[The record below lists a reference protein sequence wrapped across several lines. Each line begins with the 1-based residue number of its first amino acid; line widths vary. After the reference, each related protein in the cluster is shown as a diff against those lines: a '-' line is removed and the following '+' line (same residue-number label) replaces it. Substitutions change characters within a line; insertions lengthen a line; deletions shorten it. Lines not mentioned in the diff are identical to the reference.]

1 MMKSIRPLV
10 TITILTVVGVFL
22 YFKIQEAPEVSSSSH
37 SAWELTPGVPALDG
51 TVSPDPNSGPPA
63 WNPPPPQVNAAVSNS
78 SAALARPAPESPADL
93 PAIPEIPELPQIP
106 ELPPLEPPA
115 PQEQAA
121 AVTPPAALPRT
132 VPTANY
138 RDDSLPVEPVAA
150 VQPTTG
156 SPLATENGAKSTL
169 PAELVEVAPV
179 EVAPPAGTAPG
190 HSIGSYAMAK
200 PAIQAK
206 LQQGELAEAHL
217 LLSQF
222 YGDRSLTPDQ
232 RKELQALLSQL
243 AGTVIYSTEH
253 LLEPAYTVRDGDTLV
268 SIAQQYQVPWQLL
281 ANVNG
286 IRVPDAVHPGQK
298 LKVMRGPF
306 MGMLNLS
313 TGELTL
319 LLQGRYAGK
328 FAVMVPSMATFGE
341 GEWLVEKK
349 LAMPGSGSNISQT
362 STVITPPE
370 KPVVDRML
378 LLKSTATTQ
387 PPASLSLGSTSGLT
401 SQAGSSAANIQMTQ
415 HDAQEL
421 SDILS
426 VGSMVIIRR

>member
-22 YFKIQEAPEVSSSSH
+22 YFKIQVAPEVSSSSN
-37 SAWELTPGVPALDG
+37 SAWELTPGGPALDG
-51 TVSPDPNSGPPA
+51 TVSPDPNSVPPA
-63 WNPPPPQVNAAVSNS
+63 WNPPPPQVNPAVSNS
-78 SAALARPAPESPADL
+78 SAALAQPTSEIPADL
-93 PAIPEIPELPQIP
+93 PAIPEIP

-115 PQEQAA
+115 PQEQAVA
-121 AVTPPAALPRT
+121 PAVTPPAALPRT

-138 RDDSLPVEPVAA
+138 RDSSLPVEPVAA
-150 VQPTTG
+150 VQPTAG
-156 SPLATENGAKSTL
+156 SPLATENGTKSTF
-169 PAELVEVAPV
+169 PAELV
-179 EVAPPAGTAPG
+179 EVAPPAGTAPV

-232 RKELQALLSQL
+232 RKEVQALLSQL

-286 IRVPDAVHPGQK
+286 VTVPDAVRPGQK

-328 FAVMVPSMATFGE
+328 FTVMVPSMATFGE

-370 KPVVDRML
+370 KPVVDRTL

>member
-22 YFKIQEAPEVSSSSH
+22 YFKIQEAPEVSSSSN

-51 TVSPDPNSGPPA
+51 TVSPDPNSVPPA
-63 WNPPPPQVNAAVSNS
+63 WNPPPPQVNPAVSNS
-78 SAALARPAPESPADL
+78 SAALVRPTSEIPADL
-93 PAIPEIPELPQIP
+93 PAIPEIP

-115 PQEQAA
+115 PQEQAVA
-121 AVTPPAALPRT
+121 PAVTPPAALPRT

-138 RDDSLPVEPVAA
+138 GDSSLPVEPVAA
-150 VQPTTG
+150 VQPTAG
-156 SPLATENGAKSTL
+156 SPLATENGTKSTF
-169 PAELVEVAPV
+169 PAELV
-179 EVAPPAGTAPG
+179 EVAPPAGTAPV

-222 YGDRSLTPDQ
+222 YGDQSLTPDQ
-232 RKELQALLSQL
+232 RKELQGLLSQL

-286 IRVPDAVHPGQK
+286 VTVPDAVRPGQK

-328 FAVMVPSMATFGE
+328 FTVMVPSMATFGE

-370 KPVVDRML
+370 KPVVDRTL

>member
-1 MMKSIRPLV
+1 MVYR
-10 TITILTVVGVFL
+10 
-22 YFKIQEAPEVSSSSH
+22 
-37 SAWELTPGVPALDG
+37 AL
-51 TVSPDPNSGPPA
+51 
-63 WNPPPPQVNAAVSNS
+63 NPPPPQVNPAVSNS
-78 SAALARPAPESPADL
+78 SAALVRPTSEIPADL
-93 PAIPEIPELPQIP
+93 PAIPEIP

-115 PQEQAA
+115 PQEQAVA
-121 AVTPPAALPRT
+121 PAVTPPAALPRT

-138 RDDSLPVEPVAA
+138 GDSSLPVEPVAA
-150 VQPTTG
+150 VQPTAG
-156 SPLATENGAKSTL
+156 SPLATGNGTKSTL
-169 PAELVEVAPV
+169 PAELVEVAP
-179 EVAPPAGTAPG
+179 PAGIAPV

-222 YGDRSLTPDQ
+222 YGDQPLTPDQ
-232 RKELQALLSQL
+232 RKELQGLLSQL

-286 IRVPDAVHPGQK
+286 VTVPDAVRPGQK

-328 FAVMVPSMATFGE
+328 FTVMVPSMATFGE

>member
-22 YFKIQEAPEVSSSSH
+22 YFKIQEAPEVSSSSN

-51 TVSPDPNSGPPA
+51 TVSPDPNSVPPA
-63 WNPPPPQVNAAVSNS
+63 WNPPPPQVNPAVSNS
-78 SAALARPAPESPADL
+78 SAALAQPTSEIPADL
-93 PAIPEIPELPQIP
+93 PAIPEIP

-115 PQEQAA
+115 PQEQAVA
-121 AVTPPAALPRT
+121 PAVTPPAALPRT

-138 RDDSLPVEPVAA
+138 RDSSLPVEPVAA
-150 VQPTTG
+150 VQPTAG
-156 SPLATENGAKSTL
+156 SPLATENGTKSTF
-169 PAELVEVAPV
+169 PAELV
-179 EVAPPAGTAPG
+179 EVAPPAGTAPV

-232 RKELQALLSQL
+232 RKEVQALLSQL

-286 IRVPDAVHPGQK
+286 VTVPDAVRPGQK

-328 FAVMVPSMATFGE
+328 FTVMVPSMATFGE

-370 KPVVDRML
+370 KPVVDRTL

>member
-22 YFKIQEAPEVSSSSH
+22 YFKIQEAPEVSSSSN

-51 TVSPDPNSGPPA
+51 TVSPDPNSVPPA
-63 WNPPPPQVNAAVSNS
+63 WNPPPPQVNPAVSNS
-78 SAALARPAPESPADL
+78 SAALAQPTSEIPADL
-93 PAIPEIPELPQIP
+93 PAIPEIP

-115 PQEQAA
+115 PQEQAVA
-121 AVTPPAALPRT
+121 PAVTPPAALPRT

-138 RDDSLPVEPVAA
+138 RDSSLPVEPVAA
-150 VQPTTG
+150 VQPTAG
-156 SPLATENGAKSTL
+156 SPLATENGTKSTF
-169 PAELVEVAPV
+169 PAELV
-179 EVAPPAGTAPG
+179 EVAPPAGTAPV

-232 RKELQALLSQL
+232 RKEVQALLSQL

-286 IRVPDAVHPGQK
+286 VTVPDAVRPGQK

-328 FAVMVPSMATFGE
+328 FTVMVPSMATFGE

-362 STVITPPE
+362 STVITLPE
-370 KPVVDRML
+370 KPVVDRTL